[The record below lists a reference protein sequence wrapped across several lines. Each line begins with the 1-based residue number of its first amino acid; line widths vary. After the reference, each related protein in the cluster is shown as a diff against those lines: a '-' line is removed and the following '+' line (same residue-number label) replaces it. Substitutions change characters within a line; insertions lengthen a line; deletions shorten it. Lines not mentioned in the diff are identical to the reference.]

1 MRVRIHKI
9 RDAVVVILQFLAVC
23 ALLSLVCVTT
33 PELPAAETIGQ
44 WVWFGKVVL
53 FSTGCIAI
61 TCLLQ
66 IWGRTSWKQIFSFPH
81 FLLMYHGV

>member
-1 MRVRIHKI
+1 MKVRIHKI
-9 RDAVVVILQFLAVC
+9 RDAVVVLLQFLAVC

-53 FSTGCIAI
+53 FSTG
-61 TCLLQ
+61 
-66 IWGRTSWKQIFSFPH
+66 
-81 FLLMYHGV
+81 